1 MQKQLDISKNIL
13 PKIPQF
19 WETPGAA
26 FAELV
31 QNAFRAGATEIHIQ
45 VDVEAG
51 KLSVRDNGQ
60 GIQSLEDF
68 LTIGDSAWDDE
79 IIEPAGMGF
88 YAHFGYSKTTSV
100 RSQGKRYVFTP
111 ECLQGAPVEI
121 RPFDR
126 VYTERSRSAQDKIS
140 KESAWTEI
148 AVEGIES
155 KVLTEIDFARMRPLP
170 HAGSTLT
177 YTLNG
182 KAVPNML
189 EEMTPLETS
198 AGKLYLRRT
207 TSPVAIPSGVWQG
220 LPVGYT
226 QNTRLYLQWPHSE
239 CVWWVDPASG
249 VRPRL
254 PGREAFIQDDNYNQ
268 ALAIIAQEI
277 ETYCWR
283 RVAQID
289 LQTLPET
296 LTWRQHDLWDALER
310 AGITETIVVR
320 WARENLYYPARYFEG
335 VWIPDEYGV
344 PDYPED
350 NTLRVRRDKVIRFH
364 IPDASLYPSG
374 GEVAEVLLNSQVG
387 QWSRSRAQPGEANEI
402 LSFVYDEAAGHEIV
416 LEGLRREHHGWAADK
431 VCLGEQTI
439 LAGAGLFVHAGEQ
452 VWIGDPRC
460 ILEKAAEFADL
471 WHYSEYE
478 RADGEVYDFIAED
491 NQFDLALLQRHLA
504 ATYGLGEDIN
514 LHNWLQTAR
523 KSMAGW
529 NGIPQKYLSIFQAAL
544 DEAEQA
550 AVEAGYNLV

>member
-45 VDVEAG
+45 VDPDAG
-51 KLSVRDNGQ
+51 QLTIRDNGR

-68 LTIGDSAWDDE
+68 LTIGDSAWDEE
-79 IIEPAGMGF
+79 IVEPAGMGF
-88 YAHFGYSKTTSV
+88 YAHFGYSKTTTV
-100 RSQGKRYVFTP
+100 RSQGKCYLFTP

-121 RPFDR
+121 RGC
-126 VYTERSRSAQDKIS
+126 

-155 KVLTEIDFARMRPLP
+155 KVLAEIDFARMRPLP
-170 HAGSTLT
+170 HAGSALT
-177 YTLNG
+177 FTING
-182 KAVPNML
+182 KAVPNL
-189 EEMTPLETS
+189 LDEMTPLKTC
-198 AGKLYLRRT
+198 AGRLYLRRT
-207 TSPVAIPSGVWQG
+207 SSPATIPSGVWQG
-220 LPVGYT
+220 LPVCYT

-296 LTWRQHDLWDALER
+296 ITWRQQDLLDALER

-335 VWIPDEYGV
+335 VWIPNEYGV

-350 NTLRVRRDKVIRFH
+350 NTLRVRRDKVIRFR
-364 IPDASLYPSG
+364 IQDASLYPNG

-387 QWSRSRAQPGEANEI
+387 QWSRSRAQPGEANET
-402 LSFVYDEAAGHEIV
+402 LAFVYDEAAGQEV
-416 LEGLRREHHGWAADK
+416 ALEGLRREHFGWAADK
-431 VCLGEQTI
+431 VCLGEQAI
-439 LAGAGLFVHAGEQ
+439 LAGAGLFVHTGEQ
-452 VWIGDPRC
+452 VWIGEPQH

-478 RADGEVYDFIAED
+478 RADGEVYEFIAED

-514 LHNWLQTAR
+514 LRNWLQAAR
-523 KSMAGW
+523 KSMTSW
-529 NGIPQKYLSIFQAAL
+529 NGIPQKYLPIFQAAL